1 MNKFIALVAMLL
13 MFSACGGGA
22 PKQAEA
28 VEATPRQEIP
38 EGAIPM
44 HYDRHLALEVELC
57 DTIAAR
63 MLFDT
68 GNTHLLLDS
77 TFYAEQIGDRVPLL
91 RSMFGGAGDGME
103 SARMAMH
110 AWRYRLGEEEMTEPM
125 AVVMNLRKIVG
136 EKADGMVGMTLM
148 QGRRALFDYKDGY
161 MQLLAAT
168 DSIPQGFVKIPC
180 TWLDDTKMRMVLPL
194 ELTFNDGATFKG
206 NFLVDTG
213 MPDALSLG
221 SATADRLNL
230 KGRFADAVRRER
242 AVGGVGGAS
251 VEYEFTA
258 KTIAV
263 GGMALHDIEAAWSE
277 NRQGSLAD
285 TRYDGLV
292 GNALLENFDVI
303 FDFSTCTI
311 YLRQNQ

>member
-1 MNKFIALVAMLL
+1 MNKFVALVTMLL
-13 MFSACGGGA
+13 MLSACGGA
-22 PKQAEA
+22 PKQNET
-28 VEATPRQEIP
+28 VEAAPEQVIP

-44 HYDRHLALEVELC
+44 HYDRHLSLEVELC
-57 DTIAAR
+57 DTISAR

-68 GNTHLLLDS
+68 GNTHPLLDS
-77 TFYAEQIGDRVPLL
+77 TFYMEMIGDRVPLL

-194 ELTFNDGATFKG
+194 ELTFNDGATSKG

-230 KGRFADAVRRER
+230 KGRFTDAVRRER

-258 KTIAV
+258 KTITV
-263 GGMALHDIEAAWSE
+263 GGVALPDIEATWSE

-303 FDFSTCTI
+303 FDFSSCTI
-311 YLRQNQ
+311 YLRKN

>member
-1 MNKFIALVAMLL
+1 MNKLVALFALL
-13 MFSACGGGA
+13 VMFSACGGGT
-22 PKQAEA
+22 PKQTEV
-28 VEATPRQEIP
+28 VEAAQEQSLP

-44 HYDRHLALEVELC
+44 HYDRHLCLEVELC

-77 TFYAEQIGDRVPLL
+77 TFYAEKIGDRVPLL

-148 QGRRALFDYKDGY
+148 QGRRVLFDYKDGY

-168 DSIPQGFVKIPC
+168 DSIPQDFVKIPC
-180 TWLDDTKMRMVLPL
+180 TWLDETKMRIVLPL
-194 ELTFNDGATFKG
+194 EVAFGDGSTFKG

-230 KGRFADAVRRER
+230 KGRFSDAVRRER

-251 VEYEFTA
+251 VEYEFAA
-258 KTIAV
+258 KTITV
-263 GGMALHDIEAAWSE
+263 GGVTLHDMEATWSE

-285 TRYDGLV
+285 ARYDGLV
-292 GNALLENFDVI
+292 GNALLEHFDVI
-303 FDFSTCTI
+303 FDFSACAI
-311 YLRQNQ
+311 YLRPNQ

>member
-1 MNKFIALVAMLL
+1 MSKLVTLFALLL
-13 MFSACGGGA
+13 MLSACGGA
-22 PKQAEA
+22 PTQSEA
-28 VEATPRQEIP
+28 VETAQVQVIP

-44 HYDRHLALEVELC
+44 HYDRHLCLEVELS
-57 DTIAAR
+57 DSIAAR

-77 TFYAEQIGDRVPLL
+77 TFYVEKIGDRVPLM

-110 AWRYRLGEEEMTEPM
+110 TWRYRLGKEEMTERM

-148 QGRRALFDYKDGY
+148 QGRRVLLDYRDGY
-161 MQLLAAT
+161 MQLLAT
-168 DSIPQGFVKIPC
+168 SDLIPQDFVKIPC
-180 TWLDDTKMRMVLPL
+180 TWLDESKMRIVLPL
-194 ELTFNDGATFKG
+194 ELTFGDGSTFKG

-213 MPDALSLG
+213 MPDALSLN
-221 SATADRLNL
+221 STTAEHLNL
-230 KGRFADAVRRER
+230 KSRIPNAVRRER

-251 VEYEFTA
+251 VEYDFTA
-258 KTIAV
+258 KAITV
-263 GGMALHDIEAAWSE
+263 GRVVLHDIEATWSE

-292 GNALLENFDVI
+292 GNALLDKFDVI
-303 FDFSTCTI
+303 FDFSSCAI
-311 YLRQNQ
+311 YLRKNE

>member
-1 MNKFIALVAMLL
+1 MNKLVTLFALLVML
-13 MFSACGGGA
+13 SACGGA
-22 PKQAEA
+22 PTQSEA
-28 VEATPRQEIP
+28 VETAQVQVIP

-44 HYDRHLALEVELC
+44 HYDRHLCLEVELC

-77 TFYAEQIGDRVPLL
+77 TFYAEKIGDRVPLM

-110 AWRYRLGEEEMTEPM
+110 TWRYRLGKEEMTERM

-136 EKADGMVGMTLM
+136 EKTDGMVGMTLM
-148 QGRRALFDYKDGY
+148 QGRRALFDYKSGY
-161 MQLLAAT
+161 MQLLAAA
-168 DSIPQGFVKIPC
+168 DSIPQNFVKISC
-180 TWLDDTKMRMVLPL
+180 TWLDDTKMRLVLPL
-194 ELTFNDGATFKG
+194 ELTFKDGTIFKG

-213 MPDALSLG
+213 MPDALSFN
-221 SATADRLNL
+221 STTANRLNL
-230 KGRFADAVRRER
+230 KERFADAVRRER

-251 VEYEFTA
+251 VEYDFTVQ
-258 KTIAV
+258 TITV
-263 GGMALHDIEAAWSE
+263 GGVALHDMQATWSE

-303 FDFSTCTI
+303 IDFSACAI
-311 YLRQNQ
+311 YLRQNR

>member
-1 MNKFIALVAMLL
+1 MNKFIALVVLLL
-13 MFSACGGGA
+13 MLSACGGA
-22 PKQAEA
+22 PKQNET
-28 VEATPRQEIP
+28 VEAAPEQVIP

-44 HYDRHLALEVELC
+44 HYDRHLSLEVELC
-57 DTIAAR
+57 DTISAR

-77 TFYAEQIGDRVPLL
+77 TFYMEKIGDRVPLL
-91 RSMFGGAGDGME
+91 RSMLGGAGDGME

-110 AWRYRLGEEEMTEPM
+110 AWRYRLGEEVMTEPM

-148 QGRRALFDYKDGY
+148 QGRRALFDYKGGY

-230 KGRFADAVRRER
+230 KMRIADAVRRER

-258 KTIAV
+258 KTITV
-263 GGMALHDIEAAWSE
+263 GGVTLPDIEATWSE

-303 FDFSTCTI
+303 FDFSACAI
-311 YLRQNQ
+311 YLRKN

>member
-1 MNKFIALVAMLL
+1 MNKLITLFALLL
-13 MFSACGGGA
+13 MLSACGGA
-22 PKQAEA
+22 PTQSEA
-28 VEATPRQEIP
+28 VETAQVQVIP

-44 HYDRHLALEVELC
+44 HYDRHLCLEVELC

-77 TFYAEQIGDRVPLL
+77 TFYAEKIGDRVPLM

-110 AWRYRLGEEEMTEPM
+110 AWRYRLGKEEMTERM

-148 QGRRALFDYKDGY
+148 QGRRVRFDYDDGY

-168 DSIPQGFVKIPC
+168 DSIPQDFVKIPC
-180 TWLDDTKMRMVLPL
+180 TWLDDTKMRLVMPL
-194 ELTFNDGATFKG
+194 EVAFGDGSTFKG

-213 MPDALSLG
+213 MPDALSFN
-221 SATADRLNL
+221 STTAEHLNL
-230 KGRFADAVRRER
+230 KSRIPNAVRRER

-251 VEYEFTA
+251 VEYEFSA
-258 KTIAV
+258 KAITV
-263 GGMALHDIEAAWSE
+263 GGVALHDIEATWSE

-292 GNALLENFDVI
+292 GNALLDKFDVI
-303 FDFSTCTI
+303 FDFSSCAI
-311 YLRQNQ
+311 YLRENQ